1 MMVYVVMVCLE
12 CMVYISNQIYLLCV
26 TLVPCFLYI
35 RPVYI
40 CDVVSPS
47 VCCKNAEVGFYFMG
61 F

>member
-40 CDVVSPS
+40 CDVVSPRDRKS
-47 VCCKNAEVGFYFMG
+47 VV
-61 F
+61 